1 MPDILLF
8 PGQGSQFVG
17 MGKDLFDNSNLAKD
31 CYLKASDIL
40 GFDIADISFNGPD
53 ESLKLTQYTQPAIF
67 VHSIVVFNILKS
79 RGLTFSGVAG
89 HSLGEFTAFVA
100 AGVLTFE
107 DAVKLVKVRSSEMAS
122 AGEKQPGSMAAI
134 IGATDEQMKELCDQ
148 EGIVVEANMNAP
160 GQIVISGEVDSVS
173 AAVETAKKLG
183 IRRAIPLNV
192 SGAFHSPLMKPA
204 RKQLSDTMN
213 QLKFNPPTVP
223 VYQNVSA
230 KPETDI
236 ETIKENI
243 LLQLESPVRWVEII
257 EKMKMDGHKS
267 FFELGPGKVLHGL
280 NRRIFRDSTN
290 VSLGKFEDIINYEF

>member
-17 MGKDLFDNSNLAKD
+17 MGKDLFDNSNLAKE
-31 CYLKASDIL
+31 CYLRASDIL
-40 GFDIADISFNGPD
+40 GFDIADISFNGP
-53 ESLKLTQYTQPAIF
+53 EKSLKLTQYTQPAIF
-67 VHSIVVFNILKS
+67 VHSIVIYKILES

-107 DAVKLVKVRSSEMAS
+107 DAVKLVKVRSSEMAN

-134 IGATDEQMKELCDQ
+134 IGANDEQMKEICDQ

-204 RKQLSDTMN
+204 REQLSDAMN
-213 QLKFNPPTVP
+213 QLNFNSPSVP

-236 ETIKENI
+236 EIIKENI

-290 VSLGKFEDIINYEF
+290 VSLGKFEETINYEF

>member
-8 PGQGSQFVG
+8 PGQGSQVVG
-17 MGKDLFDNSNLAKD
+17 MGRDIFDNSELAKD
-31 CYLKASDIL
+31 CYQVASDIL
-40 GFDIADISFNGPD
+40 GFDIAEISFNGPE

-67 VHSIVVFNILKS
+67 VHSIAVFKILKS
-79 RGLTFSGVAG
+79 KGLTFSGVAG
-89 HSLGEFTAFVA
+89 HSLGEFSAFVA
-100 AGVLTFE
+100 AGVLSFE
-107 DAVKLVKVRSSEMAS
+107 DAVKLVKVRSSEMAN

-134 IGATDEQMKELCDQ
+134 IGANEDQMKAVCDQ
-148 EGIVVEANMNAP
+148 DGIVVEANMNAP
-160 GQIVISGEVDSVS
+160 GQIVISGEVNAVS
-173 AAVETAKKLG
+173 SAVETAKKLG

-204 RKQLSDTMN
+204 RESLSDAME
-213 QLKFNPPTVP
+213 QLKFNSPTVP

-236 ETIKENI
+236 ENIKRNI

-257 EKMKMDGHKS
+257 EKMKLDGHKS
-267 FFELGPGKVLHGL
+267 FYELGPGKVLHGL

-290 VSLGKFEDIINYEF
+290 VSLGKYEDIMHHEF